1 MVVFTGLV
9 YLRPTPNTAEVRG
22 TGITPPPLLTKAA
35 LDRMMRMGRS
45 NRLGTADDIASMVTF
60 LLSDDG
66 SWVTGQV
73 IAVDGGVTMRP

>member
-1 MVVFTGLV
+1 M
-9 YLRPTPNTAEVRG
+9 A
-22 TGITPPPLLTKAA
+22 
-35 LDRMMRMGRS
+35 RS
-45 NRLGTADDIASMVTF
+45 NRIGRADDIASMVTF